1 MRPPFS
7 IFRFCLAI
15 TILWVIRSHSQILT
29 PPPLDP
35 KPLSAVE
42 ASAPESRLRQTEA
55 IYQQQLRTRHIP
67 VLGKYLIDLQKLALI
82 EQDPVPIKAEMQRIQ
97 SIISSGSVIDLSEV
111 AEELNPS
118 PEKPAEMRPRPPGPP
133 STPPPG
139 SPLKPRRGVTT
150 LTPAFAQRILPIPEG
165 SASPEAAAI
174 GQIEWRIDFLPPGSY
189 ELLIQYATLPLD
201 TDLTLTTEYAGQ
213 KITQVMEK
221 SRATKD
227 IKSFRLFKIGQIRLT
242 EEFSGETLRLSA
254 GTAETSTLLLRNF
267 VISRVKPEP

>member
-1 MRPPFS
+1 MS
-7 IFRFCLAI
+7 RFCHIFCLGLLAF
-15 TILWVIRSHSQILT
+15 LGSLCQAQIPPSPAATPLT
-29 PPPLDP
+29 
-35 KPLSAVE
+35 AVE

-67 VLGKYLIDLQKLALI
+67 VLGKYLTDLQKIAATAN
-82 EQDPVPIKAEMQRIQ
+82 DPAPIKAEIQRVQ
-97 SIISSGSVIDLSEV
+97 AIISSGAILDLSEV

-133 STPPPG
+133 GPPPPG
-139 SPLKPRRGVTT
+139 SPLKPRRGVNT

-174 GQIEWRIDFLPPGSY
+174 GQIEWRIDVIPPGNY
-189 ELLIQYATLPLD
+189 ELLIQYATLPLEN
-201 TDLTLTTEYAGQ
+201 DLPLTTEFAGQ

-221 SRATKD
+221 NRATKD
-227 IKSFRLFKIGQIRLT
+227 IKSFRLFKIGQIHLT
-242 EEFSGETLRLSA
+242 EEFSGETLRLTA
-254 GTAETSTLLLRNF
+254 GTAESSKLLLRNF